1 MDTTLVGGCAGAGA
15 VAGMLLDLVAA
26 RVPPASAG
34 KPQHPAGGDGE
45 GRPLASGGYPAPG
58 APPLAPAGPGLGP
71 EAGVP
76 QPAVEL
82 ARGTAAV
89 AAPVAPTSLE
99 LVGTALAGALT
110 LGLAAARLGPV
121 PELGAY
127 CALFAGLV
135 ALSVVDIRVGL
146 LPRTILY
153 PTAALM
159 AVGLLATS
167 AVDDQWGAV
176 GRAAVSG
183 LAALVVFFGI
193 WWVYPK
199 GLGFGDVRLAA
210 LTAVGLGWL
219 GYRQVYVG
227 FVAGFLLG
235 AVAGVVKMAAQG
247 TGRRTRLPF
256 GPALSAGCMIGVLW
270 GTWLSSA
277 WLAHSA

>member
-15 VAGMLLDLVAA
+15 LAGALLDLVAA
-26 RVPPASAG
+26 RVPPAPAG
-34 KPQHPAGGDGE
+34 KSQDPAGGE
-45 GRPLASGGYPAPG
+45 PERRPAAEAGYPVPG
-58 APPLAPAGPGLGP
+58 TPPLAPAGAGRGP
-71 EAGVP
+71 EGGFP

-82 ARGTAAV
+82 AHGAA
-89 AAPVAPTSLE
+89 AAAEPVAPATLE
-99 LVGTALAGALT
+99 LIGAAIAGALT

-121 PELGAY
+121 PALGAY

-135 ALSVVDIRVGL
+135 ALSVVDVRVGL

-153 PTAALM
+153 PTSALM
-159 AVGLLATS
+159 SVGLLAAS
-167 AVDDQWGAV
+167 GVDHQWGAV

-183 LAALVVFFGI
+183 LVALVVFFGI
-193 WWVYPK
+193 WWIYPR

-210 LTAVGLGWL
+210 LVAVGLGWL
-219 GYRQVYVG
+219 GYREVYVG

-235 AVAGVVKMAAQG
+235 AVVGVVKMAVQG

-270 GTWLSSA
+270 GGWLASA
-277 WLAHSA
+277 WLTHSV